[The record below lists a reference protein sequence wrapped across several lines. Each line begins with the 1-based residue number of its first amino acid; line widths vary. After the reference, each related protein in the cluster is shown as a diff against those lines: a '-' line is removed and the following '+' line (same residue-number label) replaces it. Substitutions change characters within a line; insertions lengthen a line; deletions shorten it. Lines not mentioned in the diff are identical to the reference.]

1 VVPLCAWLDLPRGEA
16 GKGAEDQHMRQ
27 TLRVRVRLAAV
38 AALTALATTGFTAPS
53 AQAVVI
59 DPSCLYPLNTPSM
72 SLGLSTTA
80 PIAGQPVYMKGRLR
94 FNNCGVKGRPTTIR
108 VGGAVA
114 GTRTTDTFGYY
125 AYRLAP
131 LAATSV
137 SASSSVDTGQTVLP
151 ASTRSISLSVRTNL
165 RALVTTARSCR
176 LKVSG
181 TTYPL
186 KRGATIYVQRRITRK
201 GKFLG
206 WSTVVTTRTGT
217 TGTWAASAKLPC
229 GSRVGISAY
238 IKAVS
243 GNAAGRTP
251 TVTVTIRR

>member
-1 VVPLCAWLDLPRGEA
+1 
-16 GKGAEDQHMRQ
+16 MRK
-27 TLRVRVRLAAV
+27 TLRLTAA
-38 AALTALATTGFTAPS
+38 AALTAVATMGPGAPS
-53 AQAVVI
+53 AQAAAI

-80 PIAGQPVYMKGRLR
+80 PVAGQPVYVKGRLR
-94 FNNCGVKGRPTTIR
+94 FNHCGVKGRETTIR
-108 VGGAVA
+108 VGGVAV
-114 GTRTTDTFGYY
+114 GKRTTDTFGYY

-137 SASSSVDTGQTVLP
+137 SATSSVDTGQTVLA
-151 ASTRSISLSVRTNL
+151 ASTRTINLSVRTNL
-165 RALVTTARSCR
+165 RAKVATSSGCR
-176 LKVSG
+176 VKVSG

-201 GKFLG
+201 GKFVG
-206 WSTVVTTRTGT
+206 WGTVATTKTGT
-217 TGTWAASAKLPC
+217 TGAWAAKVKLPC

-251 TVTVTIRR
+251 TVTVTVRR